1 MGQIEAQ
8 LGKAFNESGLPEIAV
23 AHFQRALDYCHQ
35 AQDPHAVR
43 HATWELGRTF
53 YLLGDYTKASAQF
66 QQVLDGLEKKNS
78 LDAAPS
84 YEYLGRIRN
93 AMGDTASALKY
104 LQQALDIY
112 TQSANPREAAR
123 TEALIGEAF
132 QQTGRFGPA
141 RQIYQQAL
149 QEFIGLSDSV
159 NQASVYYMLGR
170 LELRSDN
177 LDAAENCFRQ
187 SIETTEKVRRMPTS
201 SDLAAGL
208 SATIHDRY
216 ENYIECLMLKDR
228 AQPTLGFAVRA
239 FETSELARA
248 RSLAEMLRATQTN
261 LLAGLDRQLAEREKS
276 LRQSLRV
283 KEDYK
288 VSLLARA
295 YKKEEV
301 EALDGELTRLESEY
315 QQITETIR
323 QHYPAYEQISRPTA
337 PDLRQIQEHV
347 IVDDETLLL
356 EYSLGEEKSYV
367 WAVTRND
374 ISSAELPAQ
383 KSINEPAQ
391 KVYELLA
398 VPPSEETEKKLTEA
412 ARELSQMILSPV
424 AAQLNKQRIIVVADG
439 VLNYIP
445 FQTLTMSAANSEQLV
460 AAHEVINAPSASV
473 LEQLRQ
479 ESAQRQP
486 SEIVLAAFGDP
497 VFASN
502 YAQRKDP
509 NVNAETVVAQNQVS
523 QHALRDMEIKG
534 DAFDCSSIQPLFYA
548 KRELANLR
556 DVAGSA
562 TLIATGFDAS
572 RESLESAN
580 LTKYAILHFATH
592 GILDPKHPENS
603 GLFLSMVDRDGKARN
618 GFLSLQDIYGLHA
631 PVELVVLSACRTGL
645 GKEVRG
651 EGLIGLTRGFMYAGA
666 SSVVASL
673 WKVDD
678 EATAELMKRFYA
690 NMLQRAVTPA
700 TALRAAQNSIRQE
713 PQWRS
718 PYYWAAFTLQ
728 GDYRRLI
735 KSPAQVQ
742 SQYARMGL
750 GGALLM
756 LLAVTFWYR
765 HHRRTRIA

>member
-1 MGQIEAQ
+1 
-8 LGKAFNESGLPEIAV
+8 
-23 AHFQRALDYCHQ
+23 
-35 AQDPHAVR
+35 
-43 HATWELGRTF
+43 
-53 YLLGDYTKASAQF
+53 
-66 QQVLDGLEKKNS
+66 
-78 LDAAPS
+78 
-84 YEYLGRIRN
+84 
-93 AMGDTASALKY
+93 MGDTATALKY
-104 LQQALDIY
+104 LQQALAIY

-123 TEALIGEAF
+123 VRALMGQSY
-132 QQTGRFGPA
+132 QQQGKLGPA
-141 RQIYQQAL
+141 RQEYQQAL
-149 QEFIGLSDSV
+149 QAFIGLSDRL

-170 LELRSDN
+170 LESRSGN
-177 LDAAENCFRQ
+177 LDAAENYFRQ
-187 SIETTEKVRRMPTS
+187 SIETTEKVRSVPTS
-201 SDLAAGL
+201 SDLTAAF

-216 ENYIECLMLKDR
+216 QNYIECLMLKDR
-228 AQPTLGFAVRA
+228 TQPAQGFAVRA

-261 LLAGLDRQLAEREKS
+261 LVEGLDPQLAEREKF

-288 VSLLARA
+288 VALLGMA
-295 YKKEEV
+295 YKKEEL
-301 EALDGELTRLESEY
+301 EALDDELTRLENEY

-323 QHYPAYEQISRPTA
+323 QRYPAYEQISRPTA

-445 FQTLTMSAANSEQLV
+445 FQSLPMPAANSEQMV

-534 DAFDCSSIQPLFYA
+534 DDFDRSSIQPLFYA
-548 KRELANLR
+548 KRQLGNLR

-690 NMLQRAVTPA
+690 NMLQHAMTPA
-700 TALRAAQNSIRQE
+700 AALRAAQNSISQE

-742 SQYARMGL
+742 SRYARMGL
-750 GGALLM
+750 GGAFLM